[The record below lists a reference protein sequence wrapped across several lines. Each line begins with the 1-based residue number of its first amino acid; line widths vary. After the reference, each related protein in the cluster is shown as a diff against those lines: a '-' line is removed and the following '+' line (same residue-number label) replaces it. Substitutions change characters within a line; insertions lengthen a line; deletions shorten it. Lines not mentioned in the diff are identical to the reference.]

1 MGDIEIQKQE
11 FHQHKGL
18 ISIKIVEIDKM
29 VVPNQVSFGKK
40 EFKYFIGYE
49 DAENIKPLC
58 IFLPKMT
65 AYRKDFDETKHI
77 YFLIKHDELLEK
89 YNKI

>member
-1 MGDIEIQKQE
+1 
-11 FHQHKGL
+11 
-18 ISIKIVEIDKM
+18 M

-40 EFKYFIGYE
+40 EFKYFIGYK

-89 YNKI
+89 YNKIQEKVENSLKIAGFPFSF

>member
-1 MGDIEIQKQE
+1 
-11 FHQHKGL
+11 
-18 ISIKIVEIDKM
+18 M

-40 EFKYFIGYE
+40 EFKYFIGYK

-89 YNKI
+89 YNKIQEKVENSLKIAGLPFSF